1 LTVARIPASH
11 ATWAAVDETDDPN
24 FFIRFLEASRAPA
37 ITAAALDPAG
47 FFAYLDPQPGQRVL
61 DVACGLGDFT
71 SILVGLV
78 APNGEAVGV
87 DFSRAMV
94 EEARRRSKDS
104 GIPVRF
110 EQGDIMELNF
120 PDNRF
125 DRTRAEQILQHIPS
139 PETALAEMAR
149 VTRPGGL
156 VAVMEPDWDTLIID
170 ADNLAMSRAF
180 TAYNST
186 VVVAHGAI
194 GRRLPALFR
203 DAGLVDVGVTPTVL
217 MPHYPAVRDFIQSN
231 TRNAIVE
238 SLMAETEAAEW
249 LSDLELRHAEGRF
262 FGAFSYFRTV
272 GRVPNA

>member
-1 LTVARIPASH
+1 VVVARIPASH
-11 ATWAAVDETDDPN
+11 ATWATVDETDDPG

-37 ITAAALDPAG
+37 IAAAVSDPAG

-61 DVACGLGDFT
+61 DAACGIGDLTRILG
-71 SILVGLV
+71 GLV
-78 APNGEAVGV
+78 TPGGEAVGV
-87 DFSRAMV
+87 DFSQTMV

-110 EQGDIMELNF
+110 EQGDIMALDF
-120 PDNRF
+120 PDNSF
-125 DRTRAEQILQHIPS
+125 DRTRAEQILQHIQS
-139 PETALAEMAR
+139 PENALAELAR

-156 VAVMEPDWDTLIID
+156 VSVMEPDWDTLIID
-170 ADNLAMSRAF
+170 ADNLALSRAF

-203 DAGLVDVGVTPTVL
+203 DADLVDVRVTPSVL
-217 MPHYPAVRDFIQSN
+217 MPHYPAVREFIESN
-231 TRNAIVE
+231 TRNAME
-238 SLMAETEAAEW
+238 EGLMAETDASEW
-249 LSDLELRHAEGRF
+249 LSDLERRHAQGRF